1 MNDTERTALQG
12 TLATLSG
19 AATAAGTV
27 LTGPSAIVA
36 RVIAASLGVA
46 SAMLSQGATPQQ
58 AVDAIKRVRHIDT
71 HADDAAVD
79 AKIAAKPSGT
89 ADTVPAPSASVPE
102 MRQRLASLK
111 REAAGNT
118 DTVRVEYLQAEIDVI
133 EREIKKRGT

>member
-58 AVDAIKRVRHIDT
+58 AVDAIKRVRHLDVR
-71 HADDAAVD
+71 ADDAAVD
-79 AKIAAKPSGT
+79 AKIDAKPSGI
-89 ADTVPAPSASVPE
+89 ADTLPAPRSELRPVMVAVPV
-102 MRQRLASLK
+102 
-111 REAAGNT
+111 EAPKGAWG
-118 DTVRVEYLQAEIDVI
+118 DPGEGD
-133 EREIKKRGT
+133 